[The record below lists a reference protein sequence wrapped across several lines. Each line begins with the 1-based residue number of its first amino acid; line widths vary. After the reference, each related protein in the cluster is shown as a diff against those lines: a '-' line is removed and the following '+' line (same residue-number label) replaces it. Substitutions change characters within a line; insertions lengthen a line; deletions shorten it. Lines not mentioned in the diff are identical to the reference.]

1 MTRMSRF
8 WHSPHAIRYSFDEH
22 GNGLDK
28 IHAHRVWRPPGP
40 GTKAER
46 DRHKILTIGD
56 DSAAVNLEFKMRGQ
70 DRIGRQ
76 SQTWV
81 RFPDLGWTVVAAH
94 VSTMDYTYE
103 PRDIF
108 IERPEQRAVRY
119 NPADTAGPIPSA
131 KTTVPIPTFPPRNQ
145 PASTTVSSMTARRG
159 ATGAPVTLCRPV
171 INPSRGPGPKLAT
184 R

>member
-40 GTKAER
+40 GTKEER
-46 DRHKILTIGD
+46 DRHKILALGD
-56 DSAAVNLEFKMRGQ
+56 DSAVVNLEFKIRGQ
-70 DRIGRQ
+70 DLIGRQ

-94 VSTMDYTYE
+94 VSTMD
-103 PRDIF
+103 
-108 IERPEQRAVRY
+108 
-119 NPADTAGPIPSA
+119 
-131 KTTVPIPTFPPRNQ
+131 
-145 PASTTVSSMTARRG
+145 
-159 ATGAPVTLCRPV
+159 
-171 INPSRGPGPKLAT
+171 
-184 R
+184 